1 MHTDRIYYQ
10 PDHPNQYHFEYFKL
24 VPSTVYG
31 RDVDVISFEGCSANV
46 RPSRQLI
53 QFHYSL
59 AKVLHASGAGEVI
72 ESMMKRFFE
81 GGSKSVTMNANDLDV
96 YLSTAR
102 MSLMTV

>member
-1 MHTDRIYYQ
+1 M
-10 PDHPNQYHFEYFKL
+10 
-24 VPSTVYG
+24 YG
-31 RDVDVISFEGCSANV
+31 RDVDVISFEGCSANL

-81 GGSKSVTMNANDLDV
+81 GGSKSVTMNVNDLDV